1 MVQFRGRFRS
11 RHGFTL
17 VELLVVITIIAILIA
32 LLLPAVQAARE
43 AARRAK
49 CMNNEKQIAL
59 ALNNYHALHNS
70 FPPGVVSGWGYSWGA
85 YILPYIEGENFT
97 QKLDFS
103 EPPSVYG
110 TDPASV
116 AVQNLMKSL
125 MASFRCPTQ
134 PGTDFDAD
142 CVLGDPFPRFKSSY
156 LGNTGNNAVSD
167 KIETA
172 PTVDMTRSNG
182 IFYVSPCASPWR
194 TVKISDIDDGT
205 SNTFIVGEA
214 RYTNLSIEGSTHGQR
229 FSFFHPQ
236 FDGT

>member
-1 MVQFRGRFRS
+1 MLRFRGRFRNW
-11 RHGFTL
+11 HGFTL

-59 ALNNYHALHNS
+59 ALMNYHTSYNS
-70 FPPGVVSGWGYSWGA
+70 YPPGIVSGWGYSWGA
-85 YILPYIEGENFT
+85 YILPFIEGENYGE
-97 QKLDFS
+97 KLDFS
-103 EPPSVYG
+103 PAPSVSG

-116 AVQNLMKSL
+116 AVQTLMKSKL
-125 MASFRCPTQ
+125 NTFRCPTQ
-134 PGTDFDAD
+134 PGSEFDDD
-142 CVLGDPFPRFKSSY
+142 CVLGDPFPRFKTSY

-167 KIETA
+167 KIETS

-182 IFYVSPCASPWR
+182 IFLVSPCDTRWR
-194 TVKISDIDDGT
+194 TVRIVDVSDGT
-205 SNTFIVGEA
+205 SNTFLVGEA
-214 RYTNLSIEGSTHGQR
+214 RYTTSSLEGSQHGQR